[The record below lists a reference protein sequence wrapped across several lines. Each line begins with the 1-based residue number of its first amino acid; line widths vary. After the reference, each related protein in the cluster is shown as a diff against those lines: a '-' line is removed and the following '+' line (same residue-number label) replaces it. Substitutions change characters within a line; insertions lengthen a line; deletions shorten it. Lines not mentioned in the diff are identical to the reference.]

1 MNDNPKIMI
10 IAGESSGDL
19 YGSCL
24 AESLRKLCPGI
35 RLFGLGGQRMKQAGV
50 ELLHDNRD
58 MAVVGVSEVI
68 SHLGDIVSA
77 FMSLTRKL
85 KQDKPDLL
93 VLIDYPDF
101 NLLLARFAKSKGIDI
116 VYYVS
121 PQVWAWREGRV
132 NTIARLV
139 KKIVVLFPFEVP
151 IYRNVGLEAVFAG
164 HPLLDIVK
172 PSESRQDFLGRLGLN
187 PRKPV
192 VGILPG
198 SRKKEVE
205 NLLPDMM
212 RAAAII
218 TRKHPGVQF
227 VLPIADS
234 LDLEYVKH
242 YLPDSPPVTLV
253 HEKTY
258 DVMNSAAFLIIA
270 SGTATLEAA
279 LLTTPMVIVYRVSPF
294 TYWLGKMLVKTEFIG
309 MANIVA
315 GSKVVE
321 ELLQDEMTPEAIA
334 GCAMA
339 VLDKPDN
346 KKNIKEQLREVR
358 NSLGKHGAS
367 ERAARI
373 MLETIGKTF

>member
-1 MNDNPKIMI
+1 MNDKPKIMI
-10 IAGESSGDL
+10 VAGESSGDL

-24 AESLRKLCPGI
+24 AESFRKLCPGI

-77 FMSLTRKL
+77 FLTLKRKL
-85 KQDKPDLL
+85 KEERPDLL

-101 NLLLARFAKSKGIDI
+101 NLLLARFAKRKGIDI

-139 KKIVVLFPFEVP
+139 RKIVVLFPFEVP
-151 IYRNVGLEAVFAG
+151 IYRNVGLEAIFAG

-172 PSESRQDFLGRLGLN
+172 PSEHRQDFLKKFGLN

-205 NLLPDMM
+205 NLLPVMM

-218 TRKHPGVQF
+218 ARKLPDVQF
-227 VLPIADS
+227 LLPIADS
-234 LDLEYVKH
+234 LDLEYIKR

-258 DVMNSAAFLIIA
+258 DVMNAAAFLITA

-279 LLTTPMVIVYRVSPF
+279 LLTTPMVIIYRVSAF
-294 TYWLGKMLVKTEFIG
+294 TYWLGKKLVKTDFIG

-315 GSKVVE
+315 GNRVVE
-321 ELLQDEMTPEAIA
+321 ELIQDAMTPEAIA
-334 GCAMA
+334 DCAMA
-339 VLDKPDN
+339 VLDDPDN
-346 KKNIKEQLREVR
+346 KKKITEQLREVR

-367 ERAARI
+367 ERVARI
-373 MLETIGKTF
+373 MLDTIRKS

>member
-1 MNDNPKIMI
+1 
-10 IAGESSGDL
+10 
-19 YGSCL
+19 
-24 AESLRKLCPGI
+24 
-35 RLFGLGGQRMKQAGV
+35 MKQAGV
-50 ELLHDNRD
+50 ELIHDNRD

-77 FMSLTRKL
+77 FLSLKRGL
-85 KQDKPDLL
+85 KENKPDLL

-101 NLLLARFAKSKGIDI
+101 NLILARYAKMKGIDI

-139 KKIVVLFPFEVP
+139 RKIVVLFPFEVP

-172 PSESRQDFLGRLGLN
+172 PSEHKQDFLKKLGVN

-218 TRKHPGVQF
+218 ARKLPGVQF
-227 VLPIADS
+227 ILPIADS
-234 LDLEYVKH
+234 LDLEYIKR
-242 YLPDSPPVTLV
+242 YLPDNPPVTLV

-258 DVMNSAAFLIIA
+258 DVMNSAAFLITA

-279 LLTTPMVIVYRVSPF
+279 LLTTPMVIIYRVSPF
-294 TYWLGKMLVKTEFIG
+294 TYWLGKMLVKTDFIG

-334 GCAMA
+334 DCAMA
-339 VLDKPDN
+339 VLNDPDN
-346 KKNIKEQLREVR
+346 KKKITEQLRLVR

-367 ERAARI
+367 DRAARI
-373 MLETIGKTF
+373 MLDTITSGS

>member
-1 MNDNPKIMI
+1 MNDNPKVMI

-24 AESLRKLCPGI
+24 AESLKKLCPRI
-35 RLFGLGGQRMKQAGV
+35 RLFGLGGQRMRQAGV

-77 FMSLTRKL
+77 FLTLKRKL
-85 KQDKPDLL
+85 KEERPDLL

-101 NLLLARFAKSKGIDI
+101 NLLLARFAKRMGIDI

-172 PSESRQDFLGRLGLN
+172 PSEHRQDFLKKFGLN

-192 VGILPG
+192 VGLLPG

-205 NLLPDMM
+205 NLLPVMM

-218 TRKHPGVQF
+218 ARKLPDVQF
-227 VLPIADS
+227 LLPIADS
-234 LDLEYVKH
+234 LDLEYIKY

-253 HEKTY
+253 HERTY
-258 DVMNSAAFLIIA
+258 DVMNSSAFPFINLIFSVTNCRRSLSQLYIFILISEFNFLTIVPNISSA
-270 SGTATLEAA
+270 SYPA
-279 LLTTPMVIVYRVSPF
+279 SP
-294 TYWLGKMLVKTEFIG
+294 
-309 MANIVA
+309 
-315 GSKVVE
+315 
-321 ELLQDEMTPEAIA
+321 
-334 GCAMA
+334 
-339 VLDKPDN
+339 
-346 KKNIKEQLREVR
+346 
-358 NSLGKHGAS
+358 
-367 ERAARI
+367 
-373 MLETIGKTF
+373 